1 MNFINGFAET
11 GNTLL
16 LTLASGTGHIQTAK
30 RMEHDLRKIRPNQ
43 NVQTKEVGELL
54 YGKYLSTIGNENFNG
69 LLKNEDINGI
79 NRCLKLQHLHD
90 TLLLPY
96 QFLKF
101 IHVLAANDIT
111 HVIDTQSIGLKALTN
126 AARVVNFFRQI
137 FTPHI
142 PPVKVSLVMTE
153 LPNKDTHNFFPF
165 IKSLSDEDR
174 KIFQLVTT
182 KPLLEAG
189 ETDEA
194 FWKKHCDLSHAKGE
208 VVYDALPIRPTFE
221 KLAKESVKTEQLKV
235 RVGTPKE
242 MKQIGECLGEEVQTD
257 ESNSSKKAVFPV
269 QMSDKVTYLM
279 LGGQACIEATKE
291 YVKTKIK
298 MAKETAST
306 DRHYLFVFCGKNES
320 DDSLFNQI
328 HSLVE
333 KEKQEPAF
341 PKHMKIVPLSFQTDE
356 EVAPILARSDETI
369 TKSGGLT
376 SMELDALARGKIF
389 IHSSYVSDP
398 TASEETLCER
408 GMSCWE
414 AGNARY
420 LKHFH
425 NAKIVT
431 PSTIERAVAR

>member
-30 RMEHDLRKIRPNQ
+30 RVEHDLRQVRPNQ
-43 NVQTKEVGELL
+43 NLQTKEIGELL
-54 YGKYLSTIGNENFNG
+54 YGKYLSTMGNENFNS
-69 LLKNEDINGI
+69 LLKNEDIDGI
-79 NRCLKLQHLHD
+79 NSRLKLQHLHD

-96 QFLKF
+96 QFIKF
-101 IHVLAANDIT
+101 VHLLATNDIT
-111 HVIDTQSIGLKALTN
+111 HVVDTQSIGLKALTS
-126 AARVVNFFRQI
+126 AARVVNFFRGI

-142 PPVKVSLVMTE
+142 PPVRVSLVMTE

-165 IKSLSDEDR
+165 IKSLNEEDR
-174 KIFQLVTT
+174 KIFQLITT
-182 KPLLEAG
+182 KPLLEVG
-189 ETDEA
+189 ETDEE

-208 VVYDALPIRPTFE
+208 VVYDSLPIRPTFE
-221 KLAKESVKTEQLKV
+221 KLTKESTKPEQLKV

-257 ESNSSKKAVFPV
+257 ETTSTKKAVFPV
-269 QMSDKVTYLM
+269 QNGDKITYLM
-279 LGGQACIEATKE
+279 LGGQACIEATKG

-298 MAKETAST
+298 MAKETASD

-320 DDSLFNQI
+320 EDSLFNQI
-328 HSLVE
+328 HALVD
-333 KEKQEPAF
+333 KEKKEAAF
-341 PKHMKIVPLSFQTDE
+341 PKHLKIVPLSFQTDE

-389 IHSSYVSDP
+389 IHSSYTIDP
-398 TASEETLCER
+398 VASEETLCDR

-431 PSTIERAVAR
+431 PLTIEQALAR